1 MMETKRRPKRQRPR
15 CQVYQEFRR
24 KASDNLKKDEFKIRV
39 EDYTLYRSKVRLV
52 YRNQHTG
59 PLGGELVSLHNV
71 FKLELDLFQRS
82 VIDAISSLNLP

>member
-24 KASDNLKKDEFKIRV
+24 KTSDNLKKDEFKIRV
-39 EDYTLYRSKVRLV
+39 EYRPKFRSV
-52 YRNQHTG
+52 YRNQHMG

-71 FKLELDLFQRS
+71 FKLDLAVRCES
-82 VIDAISSLNLP
+82 NL